1 MLRVS
6 YIYWEPWFRG
16 HPPALDLKNRAEVVM
31 GMSGV
36 FAADVVVVHAPSLLS
51 SGQTHEVE
59 LLRRNTRPEQV
70 WILVTQE
77 SSENYPEQASPGFRS
92 LFDGEMSH
100 RQTAEIWIPYLDAG
114 SIGVEFDPAE
124 KTELC
129 CAFMSSGFNASRRQE
144 YLASLM
150 HHVDVASF
158 GRVQNNRRIADDGG
172 RMSKLAVMRRFRY
185 AIAFENS
192 RETDYVT
199 EKFFDPLGVGTIPIY
214 LGAPNI
220 GEFCPGDECCID
232 ASAHPDPRTLARLI
246 LERDYRDLHRWRQQP
261 LRLSF
266 MEKSARLAVPFHE
279 RFLASAEAL
288 RERKRKGPCEAGR
301 GLLA

>member
-6 YIYWEPWFRG
+6 YIFWAPWFRG
-16 HPPALDLKNRAEVVM
+16 RPPALDLGNQAEVVM

-36 FAADVVVVHAPSLLS
+36 FAADVVAVHAPSLLS
-51 SGQTHEVE
+51 SGQTREVE

-77 SSENYPEQASPGFRS
+77 SSENYSEQASPGFRS

-114 SIGVEFDPAE
+114 ITGAEIDPAE

-129 CAFMSSGFNASRRQE
+129 CAFMSSGFNASGRQE

-150 HHVDVASF
+150 HHLDIASY
-158 GRVQNNRRIADDGG
+158 GRVQNNRRIPDDGG
-172 RMSKLAVMRRFRY
+172 RTSKLAVMRRFRY

-199 EKFFDPLGVGTIPIY
+199 EKFFDPLSIGTIPIY

-220 GEFCPGDECCID
+220 GEFCPGNECCID

-246 LERDYRDLHRWRQQP
+246 REKDFRDYHRWRGQP
-261 LRLSF
+261 LRRSF
-266 MEKSARLAVPFHE
+266 MERSARLSVPFHE

-288 RERKRKGPCEAGR
+288 LQRKRERPCLAGR

>member
-6 YIYWEPWFRG
+6 YIYWAPWFRG
-16 HPPALDLKNRAEVVM
+16 HPPALDLGNRAEVVM
-31 GMSGV
+31 GLSGV
-36 FAADVVVVHAPSLLS
+36 LAADVVVAHAPSLLS
-51 SGQTHEVE
+51 SGQARELE
-59 LLRRNTRPEQV
+59 LLRRNTSPEQV
-70 WILVTQE
+70 WLLVTQE
-77 SSENYPEQASPGFRS
+77 SSANYPEQASPGFRS

-100 RQTAEIWIPYLDAG
+100 RQTAEIWIPYLDA
-114 SIGVEFDPAE
+114 SITGAEFDPAE

-150 HHVDVASF
+150 RHVEIASY
-158 GRVQNNRRIADDGG
+158 GRVQNNRRLSDDGG
-172 RMSKLAVMRRFRY
+172 RASKLAVMRRFRY

-220 GEFCPGDECCID
+220 DEFCPGDDCCID
-232 ASAHPDPRTLARLI
+232 ASAHPDPRTLARLM
-246 LERDYRDLHRWRQQP
+246 LERDFRDFHHWRQRP
-261 LRLSF
+261 LRPSF
-266 MEKSARLAVPFHE
+266 MEKSARLSIPFHE
-279 RFLASAEAL
+279 RFLATAETL
-288 RERKRKGPCEAGR
+288 RERRRNWPCKAGR